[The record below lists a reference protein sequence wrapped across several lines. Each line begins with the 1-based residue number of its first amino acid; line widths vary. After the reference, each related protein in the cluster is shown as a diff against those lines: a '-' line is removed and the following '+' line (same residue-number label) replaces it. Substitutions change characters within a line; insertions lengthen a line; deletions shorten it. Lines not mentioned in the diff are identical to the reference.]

1 MSIKIEIFADNNSTL
16 AGDLEYLASLVQPL
30 AASQDGPP
38 DVTLNLRQA
47 LKGAPLDVVREV
59 VNEIFDAQGF
69 EVVIKDRQE
78 AAPADQGGPPEAE
91 PTEAPKTTRKR
102 GGRPP
107 LVDAKTAAEKLKGN
121 GADAP
126 AEVGPLGQPPY
137 DDDDDPLGINPPA
150 SNPEADRDYVL
161 EGLGKIIADP
171 KRKAQA
177 MTFAARMAKE
187 NGTDKLT
194 KLGAEKFPTIRAE
207 MEKEFPSG

>member
-1 MSIKIEIFADNNSTL
+1 MSIKIEIFADNNSAL

-30 AASQDGPP
+30 AAAQDGPP
-38 DVTLNLRQA
+38 DVTLNLRQT
-47 LKGAPLDVVREV
+47 LKGAPLDVVREI

-91 PTEAPKTTRKR
+91 PTEAPKTPRKR

-121 GADAP
+121 GADAAEAKKAAFDALYGEESEPEAVPEP
-126 AEVGPLGQPPY
+126 A
-137 DDDDDPLGINPPA
+137 
-150 SNPEADRDYVL
+150 PEADRDFVL

-194 KLGAEKFPTIRAE
+194 KLGAEKFPAIRIE
-207 MEKEFPSG
+207 MEKEFPSGG

>member
-1 MSIKIEIFADNNSTL
+1 MSIKIEIFADNNSAL

-30 AASQDGPP
+30 TASQDGPP

-121 GADAP
+121 GADTP
-126 AEVGPLGQPPY
+126 VTEPEV
-137 DDDDDPLGINPPA
+137 DPLGPPDDEPT
-150 SNPEADRDYVL
+150 PEADRDYVL
-161 EGLGKIIADP
+161 EGLGKMIADP
-171 KRKAQA
+171 KLKQPALA
-177 MTFAARMAKE
+177 FAAKAAKE
-187 NGTDKLT
+187 HGTDKLT
-194 KLGAEKFPTIRAE
+194 KLSADKFPTIRAE